1 MQFFGW
7 NLQAT
12 KKQDE
17 LKGLAVSVNE
27 LIEQQRYVPYL
38 SMSENMMTSDR
49 AGDVKSVFKGRGM
62 EFEEVRTYNFGDDIR
77 DIDWRVTARK
87 AEPYTKLFREEK
99 DREIV
104 VLLDLSSSMV
114 FGTKGEL
121 KSVAA
126 AKLAALIG
134 WMTLKNKD
142 RFGLLLFDGKDTTY
156 YKPQNNQKSL
166 MMLFQVIADKSKQ
179 ILRENYDG
187 DLSAA
192 LKMFELSHKGQ
203 GTFFVLSDFYNISDK
218 FFKNI
223 AALSRQHC
231 VYCWRIFDI
240 LEDIAPFD
248 GVYAAQNGEQKVVF
262 DTSVEAFK
270 TEYRQHFALQRQNF
284 QINCQK
290 FFCRYLEIRTDSP
303 IFKQLVRL

>member
-1 MQFFGW
+1 MRFLSW
-7 NLQAT
+7 NLQTT
-12 KKQDE
+12 KRQDD
-17 LKGLAVSVNE
+17 LKGLAVSVRE

-62 EFEEVRTYNFGDDIR
+62 EFEEVRAYNFGDDIR

-104 VLLDLSSSMV
+104 VLLDLSTSMV
-114 FGTKGEL
+114 FGTRGEL

-142 RFGLLLFDGKDTTY
+142 RFGLLLFDGKETIY

-166 MMLFQVIADKSKQ
+166 MMLFQVIADKTKQ
-179 ILRENYDG
+179 VLKENYQG

-203 GTFFVLSDFYNISDK
+203 GTFFVLSDFYNVSDK

-223 AALSRQHC
+223 AALSRQHK
-231 VYCWRIFDI
+231 VYCLRVFDV
-240 LEDIAPFD
+240 LEDIAPSD
-248 GVYAAQNGEQKVVF
+248 GVYAAQNAEQKVIF
-262 DTSVEAFK
+262 NTSSEAFR
-270 TEYRQHFALQRQNF
+270 TAYRQYFAMQRQNF

-303 IFKQLVRL
+303 IFKQLVRI

>member
-1 MQFFGW
+1 MHFFGW
-7 NLQAT
+7 NLQTT

-17 LKGLAVSVNE
+17 LKGLTVSVSE

-62 EFEEVRTYNFGDDIR
+62 EFEEVRAYNFGDDIR

-121 KSVAA
+121 KSVTA

-166 MMLFQVIADKSKQ
+166 MMLFQIIAEKTER
-179 ILRENYDG
+179 ILQENYEG
-187 DLSAA
+187 NLSAA

-203 GTFFVLSDFYNISDK
+203 GTFFILSDFYNISDK

-223 AALSRQHC
+223 AALSKQHR
-231 VYCWRIFDI
+231 VYCLRIFDV
-240 LEDIAPFD
+240 LEDIAPAD
-248 GVYAAQNGEQKVVF
+248 GVYAAQNGDQKVVF
-262 DTSVEAFK
+262 ETSSEDFK
-270 TEYRQHFALQRQNF
+270 REYRQHFAMQRQNF

-303 IFKQLVRL
+303 IFKQLVRI

>member
-1 MQFFGW
+1 MQFFSW
-7 NLQAT
+7 NLQT
-12 KKQDE
+12 TRRRDE

-49 AGDVKSVFKGRGM
+49 VGDVKSVFKGRGM

-87 AEPYTKLFREEK
+87 SEPYTKLFREEK

-114 FGTKGEL
+114 FGTRGEL
-121 KSVAA
+121 KSVTA

-142 RFGLLLFDGKDTTY
+142 RFGLLLFDGRNTTY
-156 YKPQNNQKSL
+156 YKPQSNQKSL
-166 MMLFQVIADKSKQ
+166 MMLFQVIADKTKQ
-179 ILRENYDG
+179 ILRESYEG

-223 AALSRQHC
+223 AALSKQHR
-231 VYCWRIFDI
+231 VYCWRIFDV

-303 IFKQLVRL
+303 IFKQLVRI

>member
-27 LIEQQRYVPYL
+27 LIEQQRYVPYF

-223 AALSRQHC
+223 AALSRQHR

-240 LEDIAPFD
+240 FEDIAPSD

-262 DTSVEAFK
+262 DTSSEAFK